1 MYTNRPKEGI
11 MYFIIAVLVIIF
23 YLLIL
28 DKLSRIANATEV
40 TAQSLKSINKKINA
54 LQKQLVAEEVKAVAD
69 AEYEAKPQ
77 PKAKRVG

>member
-1 MYTNRPKEGI
+1 
-11 MYFIIAVLVIIF
+11 MYFAIAVAVIIF

-54 LQKQLVAEEVKAVAD
+54 LQKQLVAEDIKAVAD
-69 AEYEAKPQ
+69 EEYEAKAQ
-77 PKAKRVG
+77 PKPKRMG